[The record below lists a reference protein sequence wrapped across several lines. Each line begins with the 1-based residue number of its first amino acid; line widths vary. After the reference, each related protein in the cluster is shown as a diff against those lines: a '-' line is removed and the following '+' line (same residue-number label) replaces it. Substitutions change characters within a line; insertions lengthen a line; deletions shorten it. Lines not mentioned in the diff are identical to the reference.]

1 MKNKEE
7 IKRHPQAEEKAIDA
21 DETKKK
27 PTFEVIANSKEEK
40 RLIEEKKANERT
52 VEELKQKNIELEK
65 EAVRFDNLASTLS
78 YEPFVNLKMI
88 VSSAVQD
95 NARKQDIKECKKQLK
110 NYEAINSM
118 ENLLRGYRQDAE
130 NCRSTIELNK
140 KDIDDYE
147 IKIAEIEEKLKNFQI
162 KLPV

>member
-52 VEELKQKNIELEK
+52 VEELKQKL
-65 EAVRFDNLASTLS
+65 
-78 YEPFVNLKMI
+78 
-88 VSSAVQD
+88 
-95 NARKQDIKECKKQLK
+95 
-110 NYEAINSM
+110 
-118 ENLLRGYRQDAE
+118 
-130 NCRSTIELNK
+130 
-140 KDIDDYE
+140 
-147 IKIAEIEEKLKNFQI
+147 
-162 KLPV
+162 